1 MKNKLTKV
9 LTTALVALLGL
20 NLAQVPMAVL
30 ATENTTV
37 DTSQASEATSGTVAE
52 FSEEIATNYG
62 LNIDAA
68 MVIDSE
74 SGQILYDQ
82 NGADL
87 HGIASL
93 TKLIALFVVYDEIAA
108 GNLSFDTK
116 VPVSEAVSALSVA
129 AGLSNVPLEEST
141 DYYTVDALID
151 AAVIGSGNAAVVAL
165 AEYIAGSE
173 QSFVEMMDDK
183 LTELGIKDFELY
195 TASGLAGSWLTT
207 TDGSASPYSIDQENM
222 MQARDI
228 LFVAREIVNEYPD
241 VLERSNVTSKEF
253 QVSDTETYTLE
264 STNLFLPGNAYERD
278 DVSGLKTGTES
289 IAGRCIIIMS
299 QIDGRDIMLVTL
311 GAETEDERYVNTG
324 TLLTALQENLAYT
337 TLYEEGAPWLPA
349 DNVAIYQGVVSGVDL
364 NYAKTNALF
373 LPYNYDLE
381 NNSTTTYDAAFQYD
395 AVGNL
400 ALTAPLSVDQS
411 INTFNTTVNFDESLF
426 NQLDMSNAIVPAED
440 VDKVSIVVQVARI
453 MEDLFKGWREDI
465 QGVFS

>member
-1 MKNKLTKV
+1 MKKKLTKV
-9 LTTALVALLGL
+9 FITALVSLLGF
-20 NLAQVPMAVL
+20 NLAQAPMSVS
-30 ATENTTV
+30 ATEN
-37 DTSQASEATSGTVAE
+37 TSGTVAE
-52 FSEEIATNYG
+52 FSEEVSLNYG

-68 MVIDSE
+68 MAIDSE
-74 SGQILYDQ
+74 SGQILFDQ
-82 NGADL
+82 NAAEL

-93 TKLIALFVVYDEIAA
+93 TKLIALYVVYDEIAA
-108 GNLSFDTK
+108 GNLTMDTK

-129 AGLSNVPLEEST
+129 PGLSNVPLEEST

-151 AAVIGSGNAAVVAL
+151 AAIIGSGNAAVVAL
-165 AEYIAGSE
+165 AEHIAGSE
-173 QSFVEMMDDK
+173 QAFVDLMAEK
-183 LTELGIKDFELY
+183 LTALGIKDFELY

-228 LFVAREIVNEYPD
+228 LFVAREIVNAYPD
-241 VLERSNVTSKEF
+241 VLERSNVPSKEF

-264 STNLFLPGNAYERD
+264 NTNLFLPGNAYERD

-311 GAETEDERYVNTG
+311 GADTEAERYENTG
-324 TLLTALQENLAYT
+324 ALLTALQENLAYT
-337 TLYEEGAPWLPA
+337 TLYEEGATWLPA
-349 DNVAIYQGVVSGVDL
+349 ENVAIYQGVSDGVDL

-373 LPYNYDLE
+373 LPYQYDLE
-381 NNSTTTYDAAFQYD
+381 SNSTTTYDAAFQYD

-400 ALTAPLSVDQS
+400 ALTAPLSVDES
-411 INTFNTTVNFDESLF
+411 INTFNTSVNFDESLF

-453 MEDLFKGWREDI
+453 MEDLFSGWFQDI
-465 QGVFS
+465 QEMFS

>member
-1 MKNKLTKV
+1 M
-9 LTTALVALLGL
+9 
-20 NLAQVPMAVL
+20 
-30 ATENTTV
+30 
-37 DTSQASEATSGTVAE
+37 
-52 FSEEIATNYG
+52 
-62 LNIDAA
+62 
-68 MVIDSE
+68 
-74 SGQILYDQ
+74 
-82 NGADL
+82 
-87 HGIASL
+87 
-93 TKLIALFVVYDEIAA
+93 
-108 GNLSFDTK
+108 
-116 VPVSEAVSALSVA
+116 
-129 AGLSNVPLEEST
+129 PLEEST

-364 NYAKTNALF
+364 NYAKTNAIF

-426 NQLDMSNAIVPAED
+426 NRLDMSNAIVPAED

-453 MEDLFKGWREDI
+453 MEDLFKGWMEDI

>member
-9 LTTALVALLGL
+9 LTTTLVALLSL
-20 NLAQVPMAVL
+20 NLAQGPIAVF
-30 ATENTTV
+30 ATENTRV
-37 DTSQASEATSGTVAE
+37 ESSQASEGTSGTVAA
-52 FSEEIATNYG
+52 FSDEIATDYG

-68 MVIDSE
+68 MAIDRE
-74 SGQILYDQ
+74 SGQILFDQ
-82 NGADL
+82 NAAEL

-93 TKLIALFVVYDEIAA
+93 TKLIALYVVYDEIAA

-116 VPVSEAVSALSVA
+116 VPVSQAVSDLSVA
-129 AGLSNVPLEEST
+129 PGLSNVPLEEST

-151 AAVIGSGNAAVVAL
+151 AAIIGSGNAAVVAL
-165 AEYIAGSE
+165 AEHISGSE
-173 QSFVEMMDDK
+173 EAFVGRMGDK

-207 TDGSASPYSIDQENM
+207 TDGSPSPYSIDQENM
-222 MQARDI
+222 MQGRDI

-241 VLERSNVTSKEF
+241 VLERSNIPSKEF
-253 QVSDTETYTLE
+253 QVSDAETYTLE

-278 DVSGLKTGTES
+278 DVSGLKTGTET

-311 GAETEDERYVNTG
+311 GADTETDRYVNTG
-324 TLLTALQENLAYT
+324 TLLTALQENLTYT
-337 TLYEEGAPWLPA
+337 TLYEEGETWLSA
-349 DNVAIYQGVVSGVDL
+349 DNVSIYQGVSDGVDL

-373 LPYNYDLE
+373 LPNNYDLE
-381 NNSTTTYDAAFQYD
+381 ADVTTTYDAAFQYD
-395 AVGNL
+395 AAGKL

-411 INTFNTTVNFDESLF
+411 INTLNTTVNFDESLF
-426 NQLDMSNAIVPAED
+426 NQLDMSNAIVPAAD

-453 MEDLFKGWREDI
+453 MEDLFKGWFQDI
-465 QGVFS
+465 QGVFI